1 MGGNESERRSQIV
14 SSAERRFGGLR
25 RLGRI
30 EAAYARKACKR
41 TRSRVGTPALITPG
55 NRAVVRS
62 HRNERRCGDGNP
74 CGEPAGLSDL
84 KFRLNSWASE

>member
-30 EAAYARKACKR
+30 EAASARKACKR
-41 TRSRVGTPALITPG
+41 TRSREGTSALVTPG
-55 NRAVVRS
+55 NPAVVRS
-62 HRNERRCGDGNP
+62 RRNEPRRGDGNP
-74 CGEPAGLSDL
+74 FGDPAGRNDL
-84 KFRLNSWASE
+84 KFG